1 MFTLISTTS
10 TPGVLIVVLSIFI
23 RTLMGVS
30 GWWRLLWL
38 ILVPFVG
45 LVIYFVVSQKIQNMG
60 YSVSDRL
67 DDIQAGYHAWE
78 LGETVLIIRL

>member
-1 MFTLISTTS
+1 
-10 TPGVLIVVLSIFI
+10 
-23 RTLMGVS
+23 MGVS

-67 DDIQAGYHAWE
+67 DDIQAGYHAWK
-78 LGETVLIIRL
+78 LAPSWGETVLIIRL